1 MHDNQRHRLRAA
13 RLPMTVAQYLDAL
26 FHVEQALFGGR
37 QLVAARQE
45 ISGEGLSVS
54 AKERPPRAER
64 LAEEIVRASC
74 FRGAMRRRHSI
85 RKVPR
90 PCFASEVGIAMLH
103 L

>member
-1 MHDNQRHRLRAA
+1 MRPA
-13 RLPMTVAQYLDAL
+13 RLPMAAAQDLDAL
-26 FHVEQALFGGR
+26 FHVEQALFSGR

-45 ISGEGLSVS
+45 IAGEGLSVS
-54 AKERPPRAER
+54 AKKRPPRTER

-74 FRGAMRRRHSI
+74 FRSAMRRRRSI
-85 RKVPR
+85 SQVPR